1 MRKTYQT
8 LVGLMVAAFAIILPE
23 TMSAQTLRGVVTDA
37 ISGEPLIGATVKLV
51 EAEKGAVTDID
62 GNYRIEVGQT
72 GRYTIETSYVGYET
86 GVMKEVLIAGAK
98 EAVIDIELRE
108 NSQELGEVIVRP
120 RVNKLSTV
128 NPVAIAGGVMLSMEE
143 ANRYAGGYNDPAR
156 LVTAF
161 AGVAGD
167 ASSNGISVHGNAPQF
182 MQYRIE
188 GVEIFSPNHFA
199 DLYGAGFG
207 MVSALNSN
215 VISNSDFFVS
225 TFNANYNNALSGV
238 FDVKMRAGNNEKYE
252 NTVQLGTVSM
262 EWTSEGPLSKK
273 NNSSYIINYR
283 YGFTSLARELGIL
296 ETEGSQYDFMDMSMK
311 FNFPTKRAG
320 TFSLF
325 ALAFYDK
332 AWDVELDIEDIHSIY
347 DATSQDGKLFNA
359 LAGISHKIH
368 FDNKWTWRTTAAF
381 NMQNNKADMEYW
393 GLKRTASGQLLMPL
407 AYEGKDYPFSYL
419 KQNENRIVV
428 NTELSKQLT
437 PRWLTQF
444 GGEYS
449 HRFFDLSYRTAE
461 NVYEPVPEAPYYATK
476 DNTGLASLYWSNL
489 WKPIEGLSLNLGISG
504 SYFLL
509 SKDVSIEPRVSMK
522 WEPNTRDAF
531 SLGYGLHSMIE
542 KLDAYFLRDAN
553 GNMANKDLG
562 LSKSHHMLATYSH
575 KFTDNLVFRLNA
587 YYQYGFDTPVG
598 INGSTFCTVNRLFN
612 YVDEPL
618 VNKGNTRNY
627 GGDITLEQ
635 YMNHGFYGQVNGS
648 LFKAEYRGLDK
659 KWRPQLYDRGYMVKL
674 LAGKEWMMGKRK
686 QNVFNISAKYTLQGG
701 LRHTPIDLEAMK
713 AKVAAGVID
722 DEPIYKNQE
731 AMKEQYDPTN
741 MIDLTVSYKINGK
754 KVSHTIAF
762 EGINILQNETPY
774 AQRYDLTTGELRY
787 DKSGISLPNLFY
799 RLDF

>member
-1 MRKTYQT
+1 MKQMYQK
-8 LVGLMVAAFAIILPE
+8 LMGLMVVAFAALLPQ
-23 TMSAQTLRGVVTDA
+23 TLSAQTLRGVVTDA
-37 ISGEPLIGATVKLV
+37 ITGEPLIGATVKLV
-51 EAEKGAVTDID
+51 EADKGVVTDID
-62 GNYRIEVGQT
+62 GNYRIDVGQT

-98 EAVIDIELRE
+98 EAVIDIALRE

-120 RVNKLSTV
+120 RVNKLATV

-161 AGVAGD
+161 AGVAGNGD
-167 ASSNGISVHGNAPQF
+167 GNGISVHGNAPQF

-188 GVEIFSPNHFA
+188 GIEIFTPNHFA

-252 NTVQLGTVSM
+252 NTVQLGTVSL

-283 YGFTSLARELGIL
+283 YGFTSMARELGIL
-296 ETEGSQYDFMDMSMK
+296 DTQGTQYDFMDMSMK

-325 ALAFYDK
+325 ALGFYDK

-347 DATSQDGKLFNA
+347 DASSQDGKLFNA
-359 LAGISHKIH
+359 LVGASHKIH

-393 GLKRTASGQLLMPL
+393 GLKRTNGQLLMPI
-407 AYEGKDYPFSYL
+407 AYEGKNYPFSYL
-419 KQNENRIVV
+419 KQNESRIVV

-461 NVYEPVPEAPYYATK
+461 NVYEPVPATPYYATK
-476 DNTGLASLYWSNL
+476 DNTGLASMYWSNL
-489 WKPIEGLSLNLGISG
+489 WKPAEGLSLNLGIAG
-504 SYFLL
+504 TYFLL
-509 SKDVSIEPRVSMK
+509 SKDASIEPRISMK

-531 SLGYGLHSMIE
+531 SIGYGLHSMIE
-542 KLDAYFLRDAN
+542 KLDAYFLRDDQ
-553 GNMANKDLG
+553 GNLANKDLG
-562 LSKSHHMLATYSH
+562 LSKSHHLLATYTH
-575 KFTDNLVFRLNA
+575 KFTDNLVFRANA

-612 YVDEPL
+612 YIDEPL

-635 YMNHGFYGQVNGS
+635 YMSHGFYGQVNGS

-674 LAGKEWMMGKRK
+674 LAGKEWMMGKHK
-686 QNVFNISAKYTLQGG
+686 QNVFNVSVKYTLQGG
-701 LRHTPIDLEAMK
+701 LRHTPIDLDAMK
-713 AKVAAGVID
+713 AKVAAGIID
-722 DEPIYKNQE
+722 DEPIYKQDE
-731 AMKEQYDPTN
+731 VMTKQFDPTN
-741 MIDLTVSYKINGK
+741 MLDLTVSYKINCK

-774 AQRYDLTTGELRY
+774 AERYDLTTGQLRY

>member
-1 MRKTYQT
+1 M
-8 LVGLMVAAFAIILPE
+8 GLMVVAFAALLPQ
-23 TMSAQTLRGVVTDA
+23 TLSAQTLRGVVTDA
-37 ISGEPLIGATVKLV
+37 ITGEPLIGATVKLV
-51 EAEKGAVTDID
+51 EADKGVVTDID
-62 GNYRIEVGQT
+62 GNYRIDVGQT

-98 EAVIDIELRE
+98 EAVIDIALRE

-120 RVNKLSTV
+120 RVNKLATV

-161 AGVAGD
+161 AGVAGNGD
-167 ASSNGISVHGNAPQF
+167 GNGISVHGNAPQF

-188 GVEIFSPNHFA
+188 GIEIFTPNHFA

-252 NTVQLGTVSM
+252 NTVQLGTVSL

-283 YGFTSLARELGIL
+283 YGFTSMARELGIL
-296 ETEGSQYDFMDMSMK
+296 DTQGTQYDFMDMSMK

-325 ALAFYDK
+325 ALGFYDK

-347 DATSQDGKLFNA
+347 DASSQDGKLFNA
-359 LAGISHKIH
+359 LVGASHKIH

-393 GLKRTASGQLLMPL
+393 GLKRTNGQLLMPI
-407 AYEGKDYPFSYL
+407 AYEGKNYPFSYL
-419 KQNENRIVV
+419 KQNESRIVV

-461 NVYEPVPEAPYYATK
+461 NVYEPVPATPYYATK
-476 DNTGLASLYWSNL
+476 DNTGLASMYWSNL
-489 WKPIEGLSLNLGISG
+489 WKPAEGLSLNLGIAG
-504 SYFLL
+504 TYFLL
-509 SKDVSIEPRVSMK
+509 SKDASIEPRISMK

-531 SLGYGLHSMIE
+531 SIGYGLHSMIE
-542 KLDAYFLRDAN
+542 KLDAYFLRDDQ
-553 GNMANKDLG
+553 GNLANKDLG
-562 LSKSHHMLATYSH
+562 LSKSHHLLATYTH
-575 KFTDNLVFRLNA
+575 KFTDNLVFRANA

-612 YVDEPL
+612 YIDEPL

-635 YMNHGFYGQVNGS
+635 YMSHGFYGQVNGS

-674 LAGKEWMMGKRK
+674 LAGKEWMMGKHK
-686 QNVFNISAKYTLQGG
+686 QNVFNVSVKYTLQGG
-701 LRHTPIDLEAMK
+701 LRHTPIDLDAMK
-713 AKVAAGVID
+713 AKVAAGIID
-722 DEPIYKNQE
+722 DEPIYKQDE
-731 AMKEQYDPTN
+731 VMTKQFDPTN
-741 MIDLTVSYKINGK
+741 MLDLTVSYKINCK

-774 AQRYDLTTGELRY
+774 AERYDLTTGQLRY